1 MEAAQVGVIRD
12 SMLANPL
19 LIRADLGRSRSR
31 AFTLPGKE
39 FVFGKPNVTTDGGVP
54 EVMSHWSTLVPVTHS
69 DSKPRKAGQDFMALN
84 REAVKSGLV
93 TAHEHYQFRATHD
106 VKLRPPKVEAR
117 LDRSPPD
124 ITFGVHTRPSTP
136 IFDLLE
142 QRYQQRWLE
151 ECRSAQKAS
160 QAKEQK
166 KVNSNALT
174 LALLTVP
181 ALQIAGAEGPV
192 CPGLGVRDSLPHRVP
207 ERGIFLSVLSNLIK
221 IVLAPST
228 PIFDLL
234 EQRYQ
239 QRWLEE
245 CRSAQKASQ
254 AKEQKKTKLGKIYE
268 TRTSLLR
275 QSQPSVE
282 PRPLWQLPRFQKV
295 GPHLE
300 TFRNPEAR
308 KKAFSSHFSDSVA
321 RCGLQGQG
329 MYTTS

>member
-1 MEAAQVGVIRD
+1 MEPVQVGVIRD

-39 FVFGKPNVTTDGGVP
+39 FVFGKPNVTMDGGVP
-54 EVMSHWSTLVPVTHS
+54 EVMNHWSTLVPVTHS

-106 VKLRPPKVEAR
+106 LKLRPLKEEAR

-142 QRYQQRWLE
+142 HRYQQRWLE

-160 QAKEQK
+160 QAKQ
-166 KVNSNALT
+166 
-174 LALLTVP
+174 
-181 ALQIAGAEGPV
+181 
-192 CPGLGVRDSLPHRVP
+192 
-207 ERGIFLSVLSNLIK
+207 
-221 IVLAPST
+221 
-228 PIFDLL
+228 
-234 EQRYQ
+234 
-239 QRWLEE
+239 
-245 CRSAQKASQ
+245 
-254 AKEQKKTKLGKIYE
+254 QKKTKLGKIYE

-275 QSQPSVE
+275 QSQPSME

-300 TFRNPEAR
+300 TFRSAEAR
-308 KKAFSSHFSDSVA
+308 KRAFSSHFSDSVA

>member
-1 MEAAQVGVIRD
+1 MQPVQVGVVRD

-31 AFTLPGKE
+31 AFILPGKE
-39 FVFGKPNVTTDGGVP
+39 FVFGKPNITTDGGVP
-54 EVMSHWSTLVPVTHS
+54 EVMSHWATLVPITRS
-69 DSKPRKAGQDFMALN
+69 SSKPRRAGQDFMALN

-106 VKLRPPKVEAR
+106 LKLRPPPVAAR
-117 LDRSPPD
+117 LHCSPPD

-142 QRYQQRWLE
+142 HRYQQRWLE

-160 QAKEQK
+160 QTKEK
-166 KVNSNALT
+166 
-174 LALLTVP
+174 
-181 ALQIAGAEGPV
+181 
-192 CPGLGVRDSLPHRVP
+192 
-207 ERGIFLSVLSNLIK
+207 
-221 IVLAPST
+221 
-228 PIFDLL
+228 
-234 EQRYQ
+234 
-239 QRWLEE
+239 
-245 CRSAQKASQ
+245 
-254 AKEQKKTKLGKIYE
+254 KKTKLGKIYE

-300 TFRNPEAR
+300 TFRNPEDR
-308 KKAFSSHFSDSVA
+308 KKAFSSHLSDSVA

-329 MYTTS
+329 MYTNS